1 MTLSTL
7 EARPSLSLSAWDL
20 TELAGGGSPEA
31 IESRFAELEAAVAA
45 FETHR
50 GALTSTIEPTTL
62 LAILTDYESIIART
76 LVLDSYASLWFSSDT
91 QSQAALSF
99 QSHVQQ
105 ALVATSNRILFFEIW
120 WKGLSDEETARLLPA
135 RSTHADQRH
144 FLLELRRSR
153 LHTLDERSEQI
164 IRLKDAD
171 GIEAL
176 MTLYSVL
183 TNRLEFQLEIDGETL
198 ALTRDELASYVHSP
212 RPEIRER
219 AYRELYRV
227 YGAEAAPLA
236 EIYASRVRDWHN
248 EHIKLRGFSTPIG
261 VRSFA
266 NDIPDKAV
274 DVLLETIRR
283 QAPVF
288 QRYFRLKAR
297 WLGLPKLR
305 RFDLY
310 APLAE
315 ANQEITF
322 ADAARR
328 VLDTFERF
336 DPQFARLAYQV
347 FEQRHVDSEVRKG
360 KRGGAFCA
368 TVLPQ
373 QTPWVLVNFTG
384 KLRDVTTLAHELGHA
399 LHSMLASSH
408 SVLTQ
413 RSSLPLAETASVFAE
428 MLVTERLLAEETSAT
443 ARSEL
448 LLASIDNIYAT
459 VLRQA
464 YFVFFEIAAH
474 EAILAGRSPAE
485 LNEIYL
491 ANLAEQFGD
500 SVELAPE
507 FQHEWLSIPHLYQT
521 PFYCYSYSFGQLLVL
536 ALYRRFQQEGPAF
549 KPGYFKM
556 LAYGGSARP
565 QKILAEA
572 GVDIE
577 DPGFWSGGFDVIR
590 EMIDKLSRWIDDS
603 PKFP

>member
-7 EARPSLSLSAWDL
+7 EAQPSLALSSWDL
-20 TELAGGGSPEA
+20 SELGENRSPGDLEH
-31 IESRFAELEAAVAA
+31 RFAELEAAVTE
-45 FETHR
+45 FEGHR
-50 GALTSTIEPTTL
+50 ARLESGIEPQSL
-62 LAILTDYESIIART
+62 LSILAAYEAIIART
-76 LVLDSYASLWFSSDT
+76 VVLDSFASLWFSSDT
-91 QSQAALSF
+91 QSQAALSL

-105 ALVATSNRILFFEIW
+105 ALVATSNRILFFELW
-120 WKGLSDEETARLLPA
+120 WKGLSDDETERLLPPCP
-135 RSTHADQRH
+135 THADQRH

-153 LHTLDERSEQI
+153 PYTLEERSEQI

-183 TNRLEFQLEIDGETL
+183 TNRLEFHLELDGERLT
-198 ALTRDELASYVHSP
+198 LTRDELTSYVHSP
-212 RPEIRER
+212 RPEVRAK

-236 EIYASRVRDWHN
+236 EIYASRVRDWYN
-248 EHIKLRGFSTPIG
+248 EHIKLRGFSSPIS

-266 NDIPDKAV
+266 NDIPDRAV
-274 DVLLETIRR
+274 DVLLATIRE
-283 QAPVF
+283 QAPIF
-288 QRYFRLKAR
+288 QQYFRLKAR

-315 ANQEITF
+315 TDREICF
-322 ADAARR
+322 ADAARC
-328 VLDTFERF
+328 VLSTFEQF
-336 DPQFARLAYQV
+336 DPHFAGLARQV
-347 FEQRHVDSEVRKG
+347 FDDRHVDSEVRKG

-373 QTPWVLVNFTG
+373 HTPWVLVNFTG

-399 LHSMLASSH
+399 VHSMLASSH

-428 MLVTERLLAEETSAT
+428 MLVTERLLAEESSRK

-448 LLASIDNIYAT
+448 LLASIDSIYAT

-474 EAILAGRSPAE
+474 SAILAGRSPAE

-500 SVELAPE
+500 SVEIAPE

-521 PFYCYSYSFGQLLVL
+521 PFYCYAYSFGQLLVL
-536 ALYRRFQQEGPAF
+536 ALYRRYQQEGPAF
-549 KPGYFKM
+549 KPSYFKL

-565 QKILAEA
+565 QDILAEA

-577 DPGFWSGGFDVIR
+577 DPSFWRGGFEVIS
-590 EMIDKLSRWIDDS
+590 EMIDKLSRWIDEA
-603 PKFP
+603 P